1 MPKKFDREPV
11 VCAVCSRAAHG
22 IGFSPRMGAPI
33 AWTCTD
39 PTCISLGKTVFHMN
53 SRDLDAFEVMALSDA
68 GGAAGEYLESIG
80 KTDLGALESEE
91 WVTFLK
97 TVLNEFGE
105 AMRKRLLNHA
115 APF

>member
-11 VCAVCSRAAHG
+11 VCAICQRAAHG
-22 IGFSPRMGAPI
+22 TGYSPRFGAPI

-39 PTCISLGKTVFHMN
+39 TTCISLGKTVFHMN
-53 SRDLDAFEVMALSDA
+53 SRDLNAFEVLALHDA
-68 GGAAGEYLESIG
+68 GAEAGQYLESIG
-80 KTDLGALESEE
+80 KTDLADLEAEE
-91 WVTFLK
+91 WTAFLK

-105 AMRKRLLNHA
+105 GMRKRLLSHA